1 MAEEGEKIVKDMHAL
16 VLGSNSFSGIN
27 MVRHLLKSNFSVV
40 GVSRSD
46 FPLQAFAP
54 ISSNEEGF
62 EFLKLDLNQETAKIC
77 NLIEERRF
85 DFIFNFASQSMVAE
99 SWDNPQHWYQTNVMA
114 TTRLYDHIAMS
125 DNRPK
130 KLIHVSTPE
139 VYGSCSGA
147 VKEEQQF
154 NPSTPYAVSRAAADF
169 HLRNLKRSYG
179 LSYLIT
185 RASNVYGPFQ
195 QLYRLI
201 PKAIHKFANDQSIEL
216 HGGGESVRN
225 FIHINDVCDATLLLA
240 TNNTNFDEYHIS
252 GSEMH
257 SIKEVVDLIAQ
268 EMHLPIGTYSK
279 NVGERL
285 GKDRLY
291 YLSSDRIFEEFG
303 WKTKVSLSEGLAS
316 TLSWYEDQRDELRG
330 FKSEYIHKR

>member
-114 TTRLYDHIAMS
+114 TTRLYDQ
-125 DNRPK
+125 N
-130 KLIHVSTPE
+130 
-139 VYGSCSGA
+139 
-147 VKEEQQF
+147 
-154 NPSTPYAVSRAAADF
+154 
-169 HLRNLKRSYG
+169 
-179 LSYLIT
+179 
-185 RASNVYGPFQ
+185 
-195 QLYRLI
+195 
-201 PKAIHKFANDQSIEL
+201 
-216 HGGGESVRN
+216 
-225 FIHINDVCDATLLLA
+225 
-240 TNNTNFDEYHIS
+240 
-252 GSEMH
+252 
-257 SIKEVVDLIAQ
+257 
-268 EMHLPIGTYSK
+268 SK
-279 NVGERL
+279 
-285 GKDRLY
+285 
-291 YLSSDRIFEEFG
+291 I
-303 WKTKVSLSEGLAS
+303 
-316 TLSWYEDQRDELRG
+316 
-330 FKSEYIHKR
+330 